1 VREAVLGRQEVSVSE
16 QRMGS
21 YVGVG
26 IPTIRRQAAVIWAYG
41 LHCLSL
47 PVRDVMPCR
56 ECQTQGVL
64 QREANIPENTRPQA
78 SEHAPA
84 AREAAC
90 HWLVDMYGGAASVTV
105 REGAALLDHGGA

>member
-1 VREAVLGRQEVSVSE
+1 MEQVRAGDVAVTADRV
-16 QRMGS
+16 GS
-21 YVGVG
+21 CVGVG
-26 IPTIRRQAAVIWAYG
+26 IPTIRRHAAVIWAYG

-64 QREANIPENTRPQA
+64 QRDASSPENTRPQA

-90 HWLVDMYGGAASVTV
+90 HWLGNMCGGAASVAV
-105 REGAALLDHGGA
+105 REGDALLDHGGA